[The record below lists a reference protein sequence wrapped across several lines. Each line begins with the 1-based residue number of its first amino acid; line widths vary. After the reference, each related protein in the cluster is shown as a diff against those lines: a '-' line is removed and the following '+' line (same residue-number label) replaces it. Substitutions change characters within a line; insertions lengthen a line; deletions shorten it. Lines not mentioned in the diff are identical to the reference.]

1 MSVFGILLQIYIY
14 SFVIATLAM
23 FIEQGRFRLKTLVPI
38 LNTLLSLEFLNSILL
53 KTFKSNKDGNR
64 D

>member
-1 MSVFGILLQIYIY
+1 MNIFGILLQIYIY
-14 SFVIATLAM
+14 SFVIATLVM

>member
-1 MSVFGILLQIYIY
+1 MSIFGILLQIYIY

-53 KTFKSNKDGNR
+53 KTFKANKDGNR

>member
-1 MSVFGILLQIYIY
+1 
-14 SFVIATLAM
+14 M

-53 KTFKSNKDGNR
+53 KTFKANKDGNR

>member
-23 FIEQGRFRLKTLVPI
+23 FIEQGKFRLKTLVPI

-53 KTFKSNKDGNR
+53 KTFKSNKDGNSN
-64 D
+64 

>member
-23 FIEQGRFRLKTLVPI
+23 FIEQGKFRLKTLVPI

-53 KTFKSNKDGNR
+53 KTFKSNKDGDSN
-64 D
+64 

>member
-53 KTFKSNKDGNR
+53 KTFKSNKNGNKN
-64 D
+64 

>member
-1 MSVFGILLQIYIY
+1 
-14 SFVIATLAM
+14 M

>member
-53 KTFKSNKDGNR
+53 KTFKANKDGNR